1 MAKAPTDTVLLCPRD
16 KGILVKKVVGEATI
30 EVCAKCSG
38 QLFDTGEMFA
48 ACGIKADPSYWD
60 RPETGGTVTESALA
74 CPSCAVKLLAQQ
86 VKYDDRQ
93 VEIDRCGRCG
103 RIWLDKGEVDTIME
117 ISDKLQPV
125 LDAEKAKAQAELAAM
140 GDVGFGSPGLI
151 GRFLRLFKK
160 G

>member
-1 MAKAPTDTVLLCPRD
+1 MAKSSEVVLLCPRD
-16 KGILVKKVVGEATI
+16 KGTLLKKVVGDAEI
-30 EVCAKCSG
+30 EVCVKCAG
-38 QLFDTGEMFA
+38 QLFDSGEMFK

-60 RPETGGTVTESALA
+60 RPETGGTVKESALA
-74 CPSCAVKLLAQQ
+74 CPSCSVNLLAQE

-103 RIWLDKGEVDTIME
+103 RIWLDKGEVDTIIA
-117 ISDKLQPV
+117 ISEKLQPV
-125 LDAEKAKAQAELAAM
+125 LEADKAKAQKEIAEM
-140 GDVGFGSPGLI
+140 GGVSFGSPALI